1 MDEKKSQPAWKKDV
15 SKDHKNWNRQ
25 KKDRRQEYD
34 KNSPVIGPLEVEVYN
49 NDLNQALKVLKNKI
63 SKDGILTELKRRRH
77 AEKPSEAKR
86 RKHREALKRMRKSK
100 GKSHRNF
107 KKQQEGRENQDSN
120 Q

>member
-1 MDEKKSQPAWKKDV
+1 VEPFGVNFKNKYLIGDKVKMDEKKSQPAWKKDV

-63 SKDGILTELKRRRH
+63 SKDGILTELK
-77 AEKPSEAKR
+77 
-86 RKHREALKRMRKSK
+86 